1 MGARARTVAVLGVLA
16 VLGTPAVADAAPDKA
31 PVGPPQT
38 GWPAAWAYSIEHPD
52 AIPQGMNDFSCKP
65 DAAHPRPVVLVNGTF
80 ENSYA
85 NWAMYSPQLKAD
97 GYCVFGLDYGGPD
110 TGPFHQTGD
119 MRVSARQVGDFVE
132 TVLAATGADRVDL
145 VGHSQGGLVPL
156 HYINHLGGES
166 KIGTMIGVAPATNGI
181 SAYGMLNFLAAH
193 PQAKDAVG
201 NVIPAVDDGT
211 AGSAF
216 VTETGE
222 GGMTRPGVEYAT
234 VSSRHDLVVQLSES
248 QLPPGPN
255 VSNVVVQELCPEDL
269 TNHGTMV
276 YDDITLRIVR
286 NLLDPATAVA
296 PACHPVAPLP

>member
-1 MGARARTVAVLGVLA
+1 MAARARTVAVLGVLA

-31 PVGPPQT
+31 PVGPP
-38 GWPAAWAYSIEHPD
+38 A
-52 AIPQGMNDFSCKP
+52 
-65 DAAHPRPVVLVNGTF
+65 NGV
-80 ENSYA
+80 A
-85 NWAMYSPQLKAD
+85 
-97 GYCVFGLDYGGPD
+97 CRVGL
-110 TGPFHQTGD
+110 FH
-119 MRVSARQVGDFVE
+119 RAP
-132 TVLAATGADRVDL
+132 GADRVDL

-156 HYINHLGGES
+156 FYINHLGGES
-166 KIGTMIGVAPATNGI
+166 KIGTMIGVAPATHGI

-193 PQAKDAVG
+193 SQAKDAVG
-201 NVIPAVDDGT
+201 KVIPAVDDGT

-216 VTETGE
+216 VTGTGE

-255 VSNVVVQELCPEDL
+255 VSNVVVQEFCPEDL